1 MEMSMTNLLWFF
13 AVILLAG
20 NNGFGGLFGGNN
32 RVPMGPPPASQQDL
46 TAAIANQSLQNE
58 LNAISLATANNNY
71 ETSRLIS
78 DQNMVMQN
86 QNNSNLINIVQGFNA
101 VVQQMQNQT
110 SQLSQQ
116 IAQIGFQMDQC
127 CCKIQTQILQQQ
139 LDEARAKNVSQEGII
154 NNYNQSQYILSQL
167 GKFVANAPS
176 AAA

>member
-46 TAAIANQSLQNE
+46 TAAINNQSLQNE

-86 QNNSNLINIVQGFNA
+86 QNNSNLINIIQGFNSVMMNMQTQNNQISSKIDA
-101 VVQQMQNQT
+101 LSAQMSACCCDIKT
-110 SQLSQQ
+110 QLLQDRLADAQAKIVSQQ
-116 IAQIGFQMDQC
+116 
-127 CCKIQTQILQQQ
+127 
-139 LDEARAKNVSQEGII
+139 EII
-154 NNYNQSQYILSQL
+154 SNNEQSQYILSQL
-167 GKFVANAPS
+167 GKFVANAP
-176 AAA
+176 AAAA